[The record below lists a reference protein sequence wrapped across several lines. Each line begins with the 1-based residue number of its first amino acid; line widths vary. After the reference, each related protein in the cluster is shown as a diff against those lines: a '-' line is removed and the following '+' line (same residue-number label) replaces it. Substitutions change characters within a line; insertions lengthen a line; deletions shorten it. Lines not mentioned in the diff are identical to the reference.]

1 MLQQARD
8 SARRRLGRWLRPAAN
23 GPVWGGLAAFLLVA
37 ILLAAFFLRLAFA
50 RGASLYIDEYTTL
63 LAAKYTAQFG
73 VPITP
78 SGVYYTPG
86 LPFTYLEAAV
96 LALAPFDSVLARLP
110 SVLLGT
116 GTVLALF
123 LVGRRLFGAPAAFL
137 AATWLALDP
146 EAIIWDGRARMYALL
161 HLLIVLSVYCFVV
174 GVVEER
180 RDRARHLFVL
190 LFLAALLTQMEAAL
204 LLPALGLVWLLWQKP
219 RDWLRPAVW
228 LDLGLLA
235 VGLVVRFLLHQ
246 LMILPGSGAPGQP
259 RPFVAL
265 GGDVLAGLQALSPF
279 FFAPSRRLATALFGL
294 GLSGLA
300 VQLFRHGWAY
310 LRRERAHVASLSI
323 FLLVVWTEMAL
334 VVGESWRRPRYLL
347 LVLPW
352 FFLVAASHADGMLRA
367 AWGWCQRQWP
377 GLRSGRLAEVGAQAL
392 MIPAVIAVAA
402 WGTPWA
408 VLATR
413 YEDYGYDLA
422 FKSVRQQWLPG
433 DAVATIVPSA
443 SLLYLDR
450 CDYLAI
456 ENGFEGYTQERNG
469 REVEGWGLVPLLQ
482 SPAELEVAL
491 AAHPRLWFVVDT
503 MRFERNFSPGFRALV
518 WQRMIPQS
526 YQRGVLVFRSDPELM
541 SPNVSHASQV
551 DFGGLV
557 TLVRTDLETT
567 RLQPGDSLRLAF
579 HWQALVPLVQEYSIF
594 VHVDNAER
602 QTVALADGAP
612 TGGLFPMVDW
622 EPGDLIVDQRVV
634 DLPSDLSPGTYRLN
648 VGVYQPET
656 GERLPVIS
664 EGDPAENQATV
675 AFIWVGEQPVN
686 PPPSHPVAASFDRQ
700 ICLQGFD
707 LETASGGTTV
717 VAGEELWLTLHWGA
731 CGRVESDYHAFVH
744 LTGEDG
750 QILAQ
755 GDAPPLEGAIPT
767 TFWPPGEV
775 HLDSYLVGIPA
786 DAPPGPYT
794 LQIGLYML
802 ATGER
807 LPLVEGGDALI
818 LTMLEVQQ

>member
-1 MLQQARD
+1 M
-8 SARRRLGRWLRPAAN
+8 
-23 GPVWGGLAAFLLVA
+23 
-37 ILLAAFFLRLAFA
+37 
-50 RGASLYIDEYTTL
+50 
-63 LAAKYTAQFG
+63 
-73 VPITP
+73 
-78 SGVYYTPG
+78 
-86 LPFTYLEAAV
+86 
-96 LALAPFDSVLARLP
+96 LALAPFDPLLARLP

-137 AATWLALDP
+137 AATWLALDA

-161 HLLIVLSVYCFVV
+161 HLLIILSVYCFIV

-190 LFLAALLTQMEAAL
+190 LFLAALLTQMEAAM
-204 LLPALGLVWLLWQKP
+204 LLPALGLVWLLWQRP

-235 VGLVVRFLLHQ
+235 VGLAVRYLLHH
-246 LMILPGSGAPGQP
+246 LMILPGSDAPGQP

-265 GGDVLAGLQALSPF
+265 GGDVLASLEALSPF
-279 FFAPSRRLATALFGL
+279 FLAPSRRLATALFGL
-294 GLSGLA
+294 GLAGLA
-300 VQLFRHGWAY
+300 LQLVRHGWAY
-310 LRRERAHVASLSI
+310 LRRERAAIASLSI
-323 FLLVVWTEMAL
+323 FLLVVWIEMAL

-377 GLRSGRLAEVGAQAL
+377 ALRSGRLAKVGAQAL
-392 MIPAVIAVAA
+392 MIPVVLAVAA
-402 WGTPWA
+402 WGAPWA

-422 FKSVRQQWLPG
+422 FESVRQQWLPG

-456 ENGFEGYTQERNG
+456 ENGFEGYTTERNG

-482 SPAELEVAL
+482 SPAELEAAL

-503 MRFERNFSPGFRALV
+503 MRFQRNFSPEFRALV

-526 YQRGVLVFRSDPELM
+526 YQRGVLVFRSDAEPP
-541 SPNVSHASQV
+541 SPAVSHDSRVNFDGQV
-551 DFGGLV
+551 E
-557 TLVRTDLETT
+557 LVRTDLETA
-567 RLQPGDSLRLAF
+567 RLQPGDTLRMVL
-579 HWQALVPLVQEYSIF
+579 HWQALVPLLQEYSVF
-594 VHVDNAER
+594 VHLDNAEHG
-602 QTVALADGAP
+602 TVALADGAP
-612 TGGLFPMVDW
+612 AGGLFPMVEW
-622 EPGDLIVDQRVV
+622 EPGDLIVDRRSV
-634 DLPSDLSPGTYRLN
+634 DLPGDLSPGIYRLE
-648 VGVYQPET
+648 VGLYQPGT
-656 GERLPVIS
+656 GERLPVVS
-664 EGDPAENQATV
+664 GGNSAKNQATV
-675 AFIWVGEQPVN
+675 AFVWVGEQPAN
-686 PPPSHPVAASFDRQ
+686 PPPSQPVVASFDRQ

-707 LETASGGTTV
+707 LDTASGGTTV
-717 VAGEELWLTLHWGA
+717 VAGEHLWLTLHWGA
-731 CGRVESDYHAFVH
+731 CGPVEGDYHTFVH
-744 LTGEDG
+744 LVGEDG

-755 GDAPPLEGAIPT
+755 GDAPPLGGVIPT
-767 TFWPPGEV
+767 SFWPPGQV
-775 HLDSYLVGIPA
+775 HLDAYQVGIPA
-786 DAPPGPYT
+786 DASPGRYT
-794 LQIGLYML
+794 LQIGLYTL

-807 LPLVEGGDALI
+807 LPLFEGGDALV
-818 LTMLEVQQ
+818 LATLEVQQ